1 MPVSL
6 SIALPCF
13 NEEKNV
19 ETTIRDILAWFTEDG
34 IDGEVIAV
42 NDGSRD
48 GTGEVLARLAK
59 EKSNVKVVTHPTNL
73 GYGCAVRSGLDAGT
87 KEWIAFM
94 DSDGQFKAAD
104 FRKLL
109 PFTADYAIITGRRR
123 KRADPFMRRV
133 NAKLFAVLNVLIL
146 GIWVRDINCA
156 MKMFRRDIWHKVRPE
171 FATGALFN
179 AETFYRAKLQRIA
192 WKQVFVEHYPR
203 LYGQQTGAKL
213 SVILR
218 MFRDLVRLRLAEKTK

>member
-1 MPVSL
+1 MSVSI
-6 SIALPCF
+6 SIALPCY
-13 NEEKNV
+13 NEEANV
-19 ETTIRDILAWFTEDG
+19 EQTIRDVLRWFVEDQV
-34 IDGEVIAV
+34 DGEIIAV

-48 GTGEVLARLAK
+48 GTGAVLARLAA
-59 EKSNVKVVTHPTNL
+59 EISQLKVVTHEVNR
-73 GYGCAVRSGLDAGT
+73 GYGCAVQSGLDAGT

-94 DSDGQFKAAD
+94 DSDGQFKAHD

-109 PFTADYAIITGRRR
+109 PFVGEYAIITGRRR
-123 KRADPFMRRV
+123 KRADPFMRKL
-133 NAKLFAVLNVLIL
+133 NAKGFAVLNVLIL

-156 MKMFRRDIWHKVRPE
+156 MKMFRRDIWSTICPE

-179 AETFYRAKLQRIA
+179 AETFYRAKRKGIA

-218 MFRDLVRLRLAEKTK
+218 MFRDLVRLRLSR